1 MKNLKVTFEYTSDEN
16 TKSLKTDFAENYTYE
31 EREELLTYII
41 DTILPTSMM
50 SVDENKLYDAW
61 QDFKYARENGRHK
74 NDN

>member
-50 SVDENKLYDAW
+50 SVEENKLYDAW
-61 QDFKYARENGRHK
+61 QDFKYARENGRRK
-74 NDN
+74 NNK